1 MTPLIDWAWP
11 SANLKSLIQA
21 RAAIASP
28 RTVLVQE
35 LRNQNQGL
43 PSAGKVME
51 NIAALEAPET
61 FAITTGHQVCLMGGP
76 LFTLY
81 KIATAI
87 AMARDLG
94 VRYPQY
100 RFVPMLWMATEDH
113 DSEEVNHFFHGF
125 EEKIVYPGE
134 FVGPVGRH
142 VMQASIADV
151 LPESIPAA
159 LQAFYAEGATMA
171 EAFRG
176 LMHHLFGQ
184 FGLVIVDP
192 DRAVLKQQF
201 ANIMARELEGTGV
214 ATPVR
219 ATTAHLESL
228 GFKAQIFPRDI
239 NLFYIGDGNRRL
251 IDRNESGFKLKDGD
265 KSWSKEEILAEV
277 QAHPEH
283 FSPNVALRPAYQE
296 ALLPNLAYIGGWA
309 EVGYWMQLRDGMRA
323 SGVFYPMVV
332 PRLHATLVDA
342 PQAQA
347 WEALGLPIQALAQPL
362 HILNDQ
368 YLMQNWDDKPLE
380 ATIADVD
387 AAFVALAS
395 LVEAID
401 PTQATGVRAEQT
413 RSSNAFDNL
422 RKKLRK
428 SIRNRNPQPY
438 QAIANLKNAIE
449 PEQAQQQRTLNFT
462 AFQSI
467 DPLTL
472 AQIIVNSAVWSQPT
486 TQWITLP

>member
-1 MTPLIDWAWP
+1 MPLLDWAWP
-11 SANLKSLIQA
+11 STAIESLIQA
-21 RAAIASP
+21 RAAVAVP
-28 RTVLVQE
+28 RDVLVQE
-35 LRNQNQGL
+35 LRMQNQHL
-43 PSAGKVME
+43 PAGTKVMD
-51 NIAALEAPET
+51 NIAALTSPAT

-76 LFTLY
+76 MFTLY
-81 KIATAI
+81 KIASAI

-94 VRYPQY
+94 ERFPAH
-100 RFVPMLWMATEDH
+100 RFVPVLWMATEDH
-113 DSEEVNHFFHGF
+113 DSEEVNHFFHRF
-125 EEKIVYPGE
+125 EEKVVYPAE

-142 VMQASIADV
+142 VLQPSIAEV
-151 LPESIPAA
+151 LPASLPAD
-159 LQAFYAEGATMA
+159 LKAFYSPGATMA

-184 FGLVIVDP
+184 FGLVIIDA

-201 ANIMARELEGTGV
+201 SSIMARELEGTGV
-214 ATPVR
+214 AAPVR
-219 ATTAHLESL
+219 ATTAHLETL

-251 IDRNESGFKLKDGD
+251 IDRNEGGFKLKDGD
-265 KSWSKEEILAEV
+265 KSWSKDEILAEL

-296 ALLPNLAYIGGWA
+296 TLLPNLAYIGGWA
-309 EVGYWMQLRDGMRA
+309 EVAYWMQLRDGMR
-323 SGVFYPMVV
+323 SIGVFYPMVV
-332 PRLHATLVDA
+332 PRLHATLVST
-342 PQAQA
+342 PQAKS
-347 WEALGLPIQALAQPL
+347 WEALGLPLQALAQPL

-368 YLMQNWDDKPLE
+368 YLMQNWDDAPLE
-380 ATIADVD
+380 AGIAEVD
-387 AAFVALAS
+387 AAFAALAS

-401 PTQATGVRAEQT
+401 PTQASGVRAEQT

-438 QAIANLKNAIE
+438 LAIAALKNAIE
-449 PEQAQQQRTLNFT
+449 PENAQQQRTLNFT
-462 AFQSI
+462 AFPST

-472 AQIIVNSAVWSQPT
+472 AQIIVQNALWSQPT